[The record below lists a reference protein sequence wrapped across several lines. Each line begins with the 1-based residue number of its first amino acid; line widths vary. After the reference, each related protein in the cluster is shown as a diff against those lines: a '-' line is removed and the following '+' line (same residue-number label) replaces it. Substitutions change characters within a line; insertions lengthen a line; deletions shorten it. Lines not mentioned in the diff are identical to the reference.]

1 MLDVQDHVSAD
12 HLSDYLR
19 GELQAAAEAG
29 VEDHIGTCLVCARRL
44 REEAQLDVLLHDAH
58 DQHDQGGAFESPPIA
73 AQPHRRA
80 LWQRVAATVAN
91 TAAAAAALLLVINP
105 SQPLGSQSNTH
116 SVSHDGASVSAS
128 AFINDALCFPSADT
142 STSVADD
149 NCEEPLTIAMNAIT
163 TMTTDPDDYLSPFD
177 GPAHSSE
184 LSRGSAL
191 NACLVEDLACEP
203 S

>member
-19 GELQAAAEAG
+19 GELAATAEAG

-58 DQHDQGGAFESPPIA
+58 DEDGAFESPIA
-73 AQPHRRA
+73 AQSHRRA
-80 LWQRVAATVAN
+80 FWQRVAATVAN
-91 TAAAAAALLLVINP
+91 TGAAAAALLLVINP

-116 SVSHDGASVSAS
+116 AVSHDGAPVSAS
-128 AFINDALCFPSADT
+128 AFINDALCFPSEDT
-142 STSVADD
+142 STSVNDD
-149 NCEEPLTIAMNAIT
+149 NCEEPLGLTMVAMT
-163 TMTTDPDDYLSPFD
+163 TMATDPDDYLSPFD
-177 GPAHSSE
+177 GGELGNEFGRSSG
-184 LSRGSAL
+184 R

>member
-19 GELQAAAEAG
+19 GDLEAAAETG
-29 VEDHIGTCLVCARRL
+29 VEDHIGCCLVCARRL
-44 REEAQLDVLLHDAH
+44 REEAQLEVLVRD
-58 DQHDQGGAFESPPIA
+58 AFESPVA

-116 SVSHDGASVSAS
+116 AVSHDGASVSAS
-128 AFINDALCFPSADT
+128 AFINDALCFPSTDPL
-142 STSVADD
+142 TSVTGD
-149 NCEEPLTIAMNAIT
+149 NCEEPLTVSMVS
-163 TMTTDPDDYLSPFD
+163 MVTDPDDYLSPFD
-177 GPAHSSE
+177 GSGLSNE
-184 LSRGSAL
+184 LGRGSAL